1 MPGTQ
6 THCSLKNSVVIALK
20 YTSTVLFPFL
30 EKFILV
36 AKGFFFF
43 FNICITFKAT
53 VSLLKNFYVT
63 SEMAAVLV
71 KNCIHTKPSSAGR
84 SSGGLRAIGTR
95 SSLKS
100 LPTQTIL

>member
-43 FNICITFKAT
+43 LTYA
-53 VSLLKNFYVT
+53 
-63 SEMAAVLV
+63 
-71 KNCIHTKPSSAGR
+71 
-84 SSGGLRAIGTR
+84 
-95 SSLKS
+95 
-100 LPTQTIL
+100 